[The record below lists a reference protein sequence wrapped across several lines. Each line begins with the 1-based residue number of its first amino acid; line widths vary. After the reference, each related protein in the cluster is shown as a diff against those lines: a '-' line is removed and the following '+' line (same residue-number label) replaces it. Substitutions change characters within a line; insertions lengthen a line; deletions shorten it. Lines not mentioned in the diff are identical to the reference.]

1 MNTLRILLLTMI
13 VICVFFSCKTDKKSE
28 METKAIDLTNLD
40 TSVCPTVDFY
50 EFATGGWQKNNPLPD
65 DESIF
70 GSFNLLAKETSEKV
84 NNLIVELAEKQPE
97 KHSVEWKIS
106 TFYNLGMDTAKIE
119 EAGIEPIKNYF
130 KKIEKI
136 NSLEDVVKTIAKFHK
151 MGISS
156 TFTLYGSADREDSD
170 MQIAYLHQ
178 GGIGLPNRDYYTS
191 EDGRSVEIREKY
203 QEYMQKMFM
212 LLGEEQTQ
220 AEKTAAKIME
230 LETKFAKNS
239 MTNLELRDIH
249 ATTNRMSLNEV
260 DKLSPNTN
268 FKLYF
273 QSIGLP
279 VTGTI
284 NVGQTIF
291 FSELS
296 KIFEETDIDTWKKYF
311 KWNLINYSASY
322 LNKDFD
328 NTRFEFY
335 GTFLTGTPQQQERW
349 RRIVNRTNSSL
360 GEAVGQIFVQKH
372 FPPEAKDRMT
382 ELVENLRH
390 AFEQRIKNLEWM
402 SAETKQSAIEKL
414 QAINVK
420 IGYPDKW
427 RDYSY
432 LNIEDDHYI
441 SNVFRSN
448 KFDFEYMINKIGK
461 PVDKDEWLMTPQTVN
476 AYYMATLN
484 EICFPAGIL
493 QPPFF
498 YFDADDAVN
507 YGAIGMVIGHEMT
520 HGFDIRGK
528 NFDKNGNLKNWWT
541 KEDEKRF
548 KEESQI
554 LIDRYNNIIVLDT
567 VHADGELTLSE
578 NIADYGGIKI
588 AYDALMIALNGE
600 EPEPIDGFTAE
611 QRFFLA
617 YANLWA
623 QNIRDEEI
631 LKRTKEGVHSLGK
644 WRVNGQ
650 LIGLEEFHKAFSV
663 QQGDPMCLPI
673 ENRTNVW

>member
-311 KWNLINYSASY
+311 KWNLINYSAPY

-448 KFDFEYMINKIGK
+448 QFDFEYMINKIGK